1 MKILIT
7 GSNGMLGSVLASQLS
22 INYKVFGIDIQPASL
37 ENSSLIYHQCDITNK
52 NILQKIIDDIN
63 PTIIINCAA
72 FTNVDG
78 CETDIE
84 TARAVNVGGIANL
97 IDILNGSN
105 FHLIQISTDYVFD
118 GTSGPYSEFDK
129 TNPINNYGKLKL
141 EAELEL
147 IQSNVN
153 WTIVR
158 TNVLFSDNLS
168 EPASFVSWVY
178 QNLIKNEKINVV
190 NDQFGN
196 PTYVHD
202 LAYAIEK
209 IIEQDAHGI
218 YHYAGKDYINRF
230 EFALQ
235 IADTFGLDNRLIN
248 KTTTRS
254 LKQIAARPY
263 KAGLK
268 TDKIE
273 SELEISTYNLKDTL
287 QAIKRS
293 GESNE

>member
-1 MKILIT
+1 
-7 GSNGMLGSVLASQLS
+7 MLGSVLASHLS
-22 INYKVFGIDIQPASL
+22 SNYPVFGIDIQPAIMKSTG
-37 ENSSLIYHQCDITNK
+37 LIYHQCDITDKESVN
-52 NILQKIIDDIN
+52 KIIEDIK

-72 FTNVDG
+72 YTKVDG
-78 CETDIE
+78 CEAEQDF
-84 TARAVNVGGIANL
+84 ARSINVGGLRNL
-97 IDILNGSN
+97 IDILSGTNS
-105 FHLIQISTDYVFD
+105 HLIQISTDYIFD

-129 TNPINNYGKLKL
+129 TNPINIYGKLKL

-147 IQSNVN
+147 IQSSVN
-153 WTIVR
+153 WTVVR

-178 QNLIKNEKINVV
+178 QNLKKNEKINVV

-196 PTYVHD
+196 PTFVHD
-202 LAYAIEK
+202 LAFAIEK

-248 KTTTRS
+248 KTTTRA
-254 LKQIAARPY
+254 LKQIAKRPY

-273 SELEISTYNLKDTL
+273 SELEIPTFNLKDTL
-287 QAIKRS
+287 QSIKRS

>member
-1 MKILIT
+1 MI
-7 GSNGMLGSVLASQLS
+7 
-22 INYKVFGIDIQPASL
+22 
-37 ENSSLIYHQCDITNK
+37 
-52 NILQKIIDDIN
+52 
-63 PTIIINCAA
+63 
-72 FTNVDG
+72 
-78 CETDIE
+78 
-84 TARAVNVGGIANL
+84 
-97 IDILNGSN
+97 
-105 FHLIQISTDYVFD
+105 
-118 GTSGPYSEFDK
+118 
-129 TNPINNYGKLKL
+129 

-147 IQSNVN
+147 IQSSVS
-153 WTIVR
+153 WTILR
-158 TNVLFSDNLS
+158 TNVLFSDNLA
-168 EPASFVSWVY
+168 EQASFVSWVY
-178 QNLIKNEKINVV
+178 QNLRKNEKINVV

-235 IADTFGLDNRLIN
+235 IADTFGLDNRLIH

-254 LKQIAARPY
+254 LNQIAARPY

-273 SELEISTYNLKDTL
+273 SELEIPTYYLKDTL
-287 QAIKRS
+287 QTIKRS
-293 GESNE
+293 GECNE